1 MGFFV
6 PSALSLPCINSA
18 SLCRLSQLSQAAWPT
33 ALRLPAG
40 GKPVRSPLGARGRG
54 HASGSPPERGF
65 PANDCNVDLAAVVAV
80 LDHLDL
86 AEHVADSDAAALNPR
101 IADADATP
109 EALSL
114 AGAMEQ
120 ARAVI
125 AAGTTTGPRPVDTS
139 RLPGPSPP
147 GQARTARLQYRVRTH
162 QRLDPRRKRGS

>member
-114 AGAMEQ
+114 AGAMER

-125 AAGTTTGPRPVDTS
+125 AARDNDRAKARRHIQAARTIAARTGTDGTTSIPSSDPPAS
-139 RLPGPSPP
+139 RSTP
-147 GQARTARLQYRVRTH
+147 
-162 QRLDPRRKRGS
+162 